1 MGTKICLMN
10 GSLCGLCGLCVYKRQ
25 PPDRSGEG
33 DKKMLAQKGT
43 DVIVL
48 SRD

>member
-25 PPDRSGEG
+25 PSIVAEKAT
-33 DKKMLAQKGT
+33 KKCWRKKGQML
-43 DVIVL
+43 
-48 SRD
+48 